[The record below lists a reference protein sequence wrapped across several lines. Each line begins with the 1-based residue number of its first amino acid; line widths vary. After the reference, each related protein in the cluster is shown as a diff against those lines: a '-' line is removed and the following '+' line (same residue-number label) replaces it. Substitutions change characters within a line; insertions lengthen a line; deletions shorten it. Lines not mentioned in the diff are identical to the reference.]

1 MEVNE
6 IVSRY
11 LRGES
16 LKSMHRESGICTAT
30 LRRILIT
37 EGVSLRYGSEK
48 ADRIQALS
56 QHHTVDEIAVILGIK
71 PKTVAAYLPY
81 TKGSYSIGEK
91 SSNADRIALCR
102 KRKQNKNTRTEVR
115 HLSATAITKE
125 DYIS

>member
-1 MEVNE
+1 MAMDANE

-11 LRGES
+11 RRGES

-37 EGVSLRYGSEK
+37 EGVPLRDGAEK
-48 ADRIQALS
+48 VERIQSMA

-71 PKTVAAYLPY
+71 LKTIAAYLPY

-91 SSNADRIALCR
+91 SINAERIALCR
-102 KRKQNKNTRTEVR
+102 KRKQNKSTGTKAR
-115 HLSATAITKE
+115 HLSASATTKE
-125 DYIS
+125 D